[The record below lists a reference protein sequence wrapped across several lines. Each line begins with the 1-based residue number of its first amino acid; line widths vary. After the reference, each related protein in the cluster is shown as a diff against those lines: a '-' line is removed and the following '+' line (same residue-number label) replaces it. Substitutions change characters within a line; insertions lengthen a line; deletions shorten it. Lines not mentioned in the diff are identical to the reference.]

1 MAGCRPC
8 PGRAGQHAR
17 YNERFAMASV
27 SLVTAPIRPRR
38 RWGHERCP
46 ERGRPPDP
54 DRDPD
59 PTPMLEEPTPNPVP
73 LEPALTDAE
82 RLLRQSLTEVCRT
95 DPARADTGE
104 MIRLEE
110 TLAIAGE
117 AAKRAVSLRRRM
129 RQEGRAVP
137 RATKSGGRR
146 RGATAEGPALGA
158 AGAAG
163 APEGATAGRSR
174 KGTGAPSAAKQPPAD
189 VAVPAAA
196 GAGTSADLGA
206 EATLVPQAA
215 SEHRT
220 FIDVRGVTWSVWAVH
235 PQHSGTHR
243 AGLRGTYLQGWLT
256 FVCEAEKRRLSP
268 VPDGWME
275 ADVVELERLCGT
287 AEVAKADAATRRMPP
302 VKTDD

>member
-1 MAGCRPC
+1 
-8 PGRAGQHAR
+8 
-17 YNERFAMASV
+17 
-27 SLVTAPIRPRR
+27 
-38 RWGHERCP
+38 
-46 ERGRPPDP
+46 
-54 DRDPD
+54 
-59 PTPMLEEPTPNPVP
+59 MLEEPTPNTLP

-95 DPARADTGE
+95 DPTAADTGE

-146 RGATAEGPALGA
+146 RGGTAEGPAAGL
-158 AGAAG
+158 AGAA
-163 APEGATAGRSR
+163 EGATASRGR
-174 KGTGAPSAAKQPPAD
+174 KDAGATPPAKQLPADAPPAPP
-189 VAVPAAA
+189 PASA
-196 GAGTSADLGA
+196 TSSASASLEA
-206 EATLVPQAA
+206 EASLIPQAA

-220 FIDVRGVTWSVWAVH
+220 FVDVRGVTWSVWAVH

-243 AGLRGTYLQGWLT
+243 AGLRGTYLQGWLA

-268 VPDGWME
+268 VPDGWMQVDD
-275 ADVVELERLCGT
+275 AELERLCGE
-287 AEVAKADAATRRMPP
+287 AEVAKPDAATRRMPP
-302 VKTDD
+302 IKTDD

>member
-1 MAGCRPC
+1 
-8 PGRAGQHAR
+8 
-17 YNERFAMASV
+17 
-27 SLVTAPIRPRR
+27 
-38 RWGHERCP
+38 
-46 ERGRPPDP
+46 
-54 DRDPD
+54 
-59 PTPMLEEPTPNPVP
+59 MLEEPTPNATP

-82 RLLRQSLTEVCRT
+82 LLLRQSLTEVCRT

-137 RATKSGGRR
+137 RAGKAGSRR

-158 AGAAG
+158 A
-163 APEGATAGRSR
+163 EGVASGSTTGRSR
-174 KGTGAPSAAKQPPAD
+174 KGAGATPAAKQPPAD
-189 VAVPAAA
+189 VPRPATASTV
-196 GAGTSADLGA
+196 GDLGA
-206 EATLVPQAA
+206 EATLIPQAA

-220 FIDVRGVTWSVWAVH
+220 FVDVRGVTWSVWAVH

-243 AGLRGTYLQGWLT
+243 AGLRGTYLQGWLA

-268 VPDGWME
+268 VPDGWMQVDD
-275 ADVVELERLCGT
+275 AELERLCAS

-302 VKTDD
+302 IRTDD